1 MNIFIMV
8 TLSLDYYILLP
19 SNKSIMSMPPITL
32 GGLGIIEIGA
42 LMNISD
48 KDLTDLAYSG
58 LTPHLKEKLESHVF
72 FNVSQLLH
80 QNLDCKS

>member
-8 TLSLDYYILLP
+8 TLSLDYHILLP

>member
-32 GGLGIIEIGA
+32 EGLGIIEIGA

>member
-19 SNKSIMSMPPITL
+19 SNKSIMSMSSITL

-72 FNVSQLLH
+72 FNVSQLL
-80 QNLDCKS
+80 

>member
-72 FNVSQLLH
+72 FNVSQLL
-80 QNLDCKS
+80 